1 MENSNIPTVPQICPA
16 KSQLQN
22 QAHWPPCRSMTLNR
36 FQCALKRNILTGD
49 IAQTSFSNQR
59 NFILSSRNLL
69 RPLASG
75 LTSHMAPPASRNRYM
90 SSGDKPKK
98 LVSEPRPSAR
108 QVPLLSHSAN
118 PLTRQHPA
126 HLTNQPDPP
135 PPPRPNLVFLP
146 FCTRFP
152 RRKPVTLTRWPNS
165 LSYRSQK
172 ACRWPGI

>member
-1 MENSNIPTVPQICPA
+1 
-16 KSQLQN
+16 
-22 QAHWPPCRSMTLNR
+22 MTLNR
-36 FQCALKRNILTGD
+36 FQCALKRSILTGD

-59 NFILSSRNLL
+59 NFILSSRIALQSSRYPNLL

-75 LTSHMAPPASRNRYM
+75 LTSHMAPPALKKRYM
-90 SSGDKPKK
+90 SSGDKPEK

-135 PPPRPNLVFLP
+135 PPPRPNLDFLP

-172 ACRWPGI
+172 ACRWPGV